1 MKYLN
6 NYKLFESEK
15 WKIELSENEFETK
28 ENLEFMM
35 MDLTDLDVFFQIT
48 GKNIYM
54 KSIGDGWYRNTGV
67 DKGFRDY
74 LCLRIR
80 PDYKQIEEIIKIIEN
95 CIKYT
100 ESQGWKN
107 SMTIEKGASVYR
119 VNLNDIREY
128 CINYMK
134 SNLGTISIFLWTI

>member
-1 MKYLN
+1 MKKILP
-6 NYKLFESEK
+6 YKLFESEK

-54 KSIGDGWYRNTGV
+54 KSIGDVWYRNTGV

-74 LCLRIR
+74 LCIRII
-80 PDYKQIEEIIKIIEN
+80 PDYKQIGEIIKIIKD

-107 SMTIEKGASVYR
+107 SFNIEKGAR
-119 VNLNDIREY
+119 IEKINLDEIIKT
-128 CINYMK
+128 INEK
-134 SNLGTISIFLWTI
+134 GRNLPITIFLWTI